1 VEQLKKSRRS
11 GLEHLVRFA
20 KEMPVLS
27 PREIYRRL
35 EELGYR
41 GQNEARRAVSLMAYR
56 HVRRIKRIYVDGV
69 KREHLLPK
77 SNTLLI
83 GPTGCG
89 KTFLVELLFQQIL
102 HLPTVIIDITTYSE
116 TGYVGQDPSTIL
128 TRLLHAADDNPLL
141 AAIGIVC
148 LDEFDKIASGQNNAV
163 FAGAGTTKDVTGLG
177 VQRELLKMLEASE
190 VVVPLELTHSSYS
203 DNVLLS
209 TADVAF
215 IAAGAF
221 SGFHQ
226 VARRR
231 AAGDSIGFGRTPQG
245 SSAPDAVAVSYTPEE
260 VEHVANF
267 QAYGFLP
274 ELLSRFSRFVPFQAL
289 DAATLTEILKSNV
302 VDRLTREFE
311 EEGFELQVEEPVIEK
326 IVSESL
332 KRETGARG
340 LQQVLTRHI
349 ENAAFESFAEASSGR
364 VRVYLDDGS
373 IKVAADVQGE
383 RSKDDEPSDASPEE
397 S

>member
-11 GLEHLVRFA
+11 GVEHLVRFA
-20 KEMPVLS
+20 KELPAPS

-41 GQNEARRAVSLMAYR
+41 GQNEARRAVALMAYR

-141 AAIGIVC
+141 AAVGIVC

-190 VVVPLELTHSSYS
+190 VVVPLDLAHSSF
-203 DNVLLS
+203 DDHVLMS

-226 VARRR
+226 LARRR

-245 SSAPDAVAVSYTPEE
+245 TTDAVAVSYAPEE
-260 VEHVANF
+260 VEQVANF

-274 ELLSRFSRFVPFQAL
+274 ELLARFSRFVPFQAL
-289 DAATLTEILKSNV
+289 DAATLTDILKSNV
-302 VDRLTREFE
+302 IDRLTREFE
-311 EEGFELQVEEPVIEK
+311 EEGFELQVEEPVIQQ
-326 IVSESL
+326 IVAESL

-364 VRVYLDDGS
+364 VRVYLDSGS
-373 IKVAADVQGE
+373 IKVEAQVQGQ
-383 RSKDDEPSDASPEE
+383 RSKDEEPSEAGPEE

>member
-1 VEQLKKSRRS
+1 MEQLKKSRRS
-11 GLEHLVRFA
+11 GLENLVRFA
-20 KEMPVLS
+20 KELPVLS

-56 HVRRIKRIYVDGV
+56 HVRHIKRIYVDGV

-190 VVVPLELTHSSYS
+190 VVVPLELTHSSFN
-203 DNVLLS
+203 DHVLMS

-221 SGFHQ
+221 SGFRQ
-226 VARRR
+226 LARRR
-231 AAGDSIGFGRTPQG
+231 DR
-245 SSAPDAVAVSYTPEE
+245 
-260 VEHVANF
+260 
-267 QAYGFLP
+267 
-274 ELLSRFSRFVPFQAL
+274 
-289 DAATLTEILKSNV
+289 KSV
-302 VDRLTREFE
+302 V
-311 EEGFELQVEEPVIEK
+311 
-326 IVSESL
+326 
-332 KRETGARG
+332 
-340 LQQVLTRHI
+340 
-349 ENAAFESFAEASSGR
+349 
-364 VRVYLDDGS
+364 
-373 IKVAADVQGE
+373 
-383 RSKDDEPSDASPEE
+383 
-397 S
+397 